1 VIDFPSTV
9 KDRPEKE
16 CYVKELMSGN
26 EAIARGAFECGVRF
40 AAGYPGTPSTEIM
53 EAFAKYPGVYAEW
66 SPNEKVAMEV
76 GIGAALA
83 GSRAMVVM
91 KHVGVNVAADP
102 LFTASYTG
110 TNGALV
116 VITADDP
123 SLHSS
128 QNEQDNRHYAR
139 FAKIPML
146 EPADSEEAKAFIKRA
161 FELSEKFDTP
171 VFLRSTTR
179 VSHSKSVVNL
189 EEPMAVEDR
198 TAIRFNAE
206 KFVMVPM
213 NARKRRIVVEK
224 RMQDLQVFAETFS
237 ENRIELNSFD
247 VGIITAG
254 ISYHYAKD
262 VFPEYSYLKLG
273 MVHPLPVGLIRE
285 FAARVRK
292 IYVIEE
298 LDPFLEEQIR
308 AMGIE
313 VTGKEIFPYT
323 GEFDPGVIEQAI
335 AGGSKTVRSLP
346 EIPIPPRPPNLCP
359 GCPHRG
365 LFYVLGKLKV
375 FVTGDIG
382 CYTLSF
388 MKPLEGLHSCICMGA
403 GIGMAH
409 GMSKVLGEKGRGKV
423 VGVIGDSTFL
433 HSGITPLLDMAYNHS
448 DAVIIICDN
457 RTTAMT
463 GMQEHPGTGFT
474 LHGEKTMGVD
484 IAALVKTLGVEGVRI
499 VDPYDLKAVRT
510 VLKEELARSGPSVV
524 ISRRACV
531 LFKREKSFPR
541 KPFRIDPE
549 KCTGCR
555 LCLGLGC
562 PPIAWQILDNEP
574 DGIANEAKGKGRKGV
589 AVIDRNLCTG
599 CGLCAQLCKSEAIT
613 EEKE

>member
-1 VIDFPSTV
+1 
-9 KDRPEKE
+9 
-16 CYVKELMSGN
+16 
-26 EAIARGAFECGVRF
+26 
-40 AAGYPGTPSTEIM
+40 M

-76 GIGAALA
+76 GIGAAIA
-83 GSRAMVVM
+83 GARAMVVM

-161 FELSEKFDTP
+161 FELSEQFDTP

-179 VSHSKSVVNL
+179 LSHSKSVVNL
-189 EEPMAVEDR
+189 EKPLKVDDR
-198 TAIRFNAE
+198 TDIRFNAE

-213 NARKRRIVVEK
+213 NARRRRVVVEK
-224 RMQDLQVFAETFS
+224 RMQDLRIFAETFP
-237 ENRIELNSFD
+237 ENRIEMNSPD

-273 MVHPLPVGLIRE
+273 MVHPLPIGLIRE
-285 FAARVRK
+285 FAAQVRK

-323 GEFDPGVIEQAI
+323 DEFDPGVIEQAI
-335 AGGSKTVRSLP
+335 TGGGKAQRSLP

-375 FVTGDIG
+375 FVSGDIG

-409 GMSKVLGEKGRGKV
+409 GMSKALGEKGKGKV

-433 HSGITPLLDMAYNHS
+433 HSGITPLLGMAYNHS
-448 DAVIIICDN
+448 DAVIVICDN

-474 LHGEKTMGVD
+474 LQGNKTIMVD
-484 IAALVKTLGVEGVRI
+484 IAALVKTLGIDSVRI

-541 KPFRIDPE
+541 KSFRIDPE

-555 LCLGLGC
+555 LCLGMGC
-562 PPIAWQILDNEP
+562 PPIAWQKVSNDS
-574 DGIANEAKGKGRKGV
+574 GSATKKTKGKERDGV

-599 CGLCAQLCKSEAIT
+599 CGLCAQLCKSQAIT

>member
-1 VIDFPSTV
+1 
-9 KDRPEKE
+9 
-16 CYVKELMSGN
+16 MSGN
-26 EAIARGAFECGVRF
+26 EAIARGAFECGARF

-53 EAFAKYPGVYAEW
+53 ETFANYPGVYAEW

-83 GSRAMVVM
+83 GAKAMVVM

-139 FAKIPML
+139 FMKIPML
-146 EPADSEEAKAFIKRA
+146 EPADSQEAKAFIKLA
-161 FELSEKFDTP
+161 FDLSEHFDTP
-171 VFLRSTTR
+171 VFLRTTTR
-179 VSHSKSVVNL
+179 VSHSKSVVAL
-189 EEPMAVEDR
+189 DEPRITEDR

-213 NARKRRIVVEK
+213 NARKRRIAVED
-224 RMQDLQVFAETFS
+224 RMRDLRAFAETFP
-237 ENRIELNSFD
+237 ENRMELNSPD

-262 VFPEYSYLKLG
+262 VFPEFSYLKLG
-273 MVHPLPVGLIRE
+273 MVYPLPAEMIRT

-308 AMGIE
+308 ALGIE
-313 VTGKEIFPYT
+313 VTGKAIFPYT
-323 GEFDPGVIEQAI
+323 GEFDPGIVEQAI
-335 AGGSKTVRSLP
+335 TGSRKAARSLP

-365 LFYVLGKLKV
+365 LFYVLGKLKI

-388 MKPLEGLHSCICMGA
+388 MKPLEGMHSCICMGA
-403 GIGMAH
+403 SIGMAH
-409 GMSKVLGEKGRGKV
+409 GMSKALGEKGRGKI

-433 HSGITPLLDMAYNHS
+433 HSGITPLLNMAYNRS
-448 DAVIIICDN
+448 DAVIVICDN

-463 GMQEHPGTGFT
+463 GMQEHPATGFT
-474 LHGEKTMGVD
+474 LQGERTLGVD
-484 IAALVKTLGVEGVRI
+484 LVALVKTLGIESVRI
-499 VDPYDLKAVRT
+499 VDPYDLQAVRIAI
-510 VLKEELARSGPSVV
+510 KEELARPGPSVV
-524 ISRRACV
+524 VSRHACA
-531 LFKREKSFPR
+531 LFKREKVASR
-541 KPFRIDPE
+541 KSFRIDPK
-549 KCTGCR
+549 KCIGCR

-562 PPIAWQILDNEP
+562 PPIAWTAVENES
-574 DGIANEAKGKGRKGV
+574 DSRTKETEGNGSRDGV
-589 AVIDRNLCTG
+589 AVIDQNRCVG
-599 CGLCAQLCKSEAIT
+599 CGLCEQVCKSGAIA
-613 EEKE
+613 EEEG